1 MIGISY
7 SKMSDGVTR
16 HCITSRFLQEHKQN
30 IGGEKKL
37 KEKKFD
43 YEITDNPKP
52 GIASKA
58 TITRIET
65 AKAAEI
71 YKEKAKDPEQRVC
84 AIYGKVEHDGWEGRL
99 RTISLPPTK
108 QISSKAKLAQFKLRY
123 KQFPKTGM
131 KVDVITDAN
140 GYWKLIP

>member
-1 MIGISY
+1 M
-7 SKMSDGVTR
+7 TEP
-16 HCITSRFLQEHKQN
+16 T
-30 IGGEKKL
+30 
-37 KEKKFD
+37 FD

-52 GIASKA
+52 GITSKA

-65 AKAAEI
+65 AKAVEI
-71 YKEKAKDPEQRVC
+71 YKEAKDPEQRVC

-99 RTISLPPTK
+99 RTMALPLTK
-108 QISSKAKLAQFKLRY
+108 QISTKAKLAQFKLRY
-123 KQFPKTGM
+123 NQFPKTGM